1 MSLTKK
7 LLSVFLAVVIGISVS
22 LNAFA
27 ATAKKTYISDLVAVT
42 AKDEA
47 DAKAQLEEAGYK
59 LLSGSNVNS
68 SLGTAVFIGYKETEY
83 ADEAITDIAA
93 MNMNG
98 KFNYADYKAIM
109 ESNRE
114 KIKET
119 IDGFL
124 PVIAEFQANYE
135 AEMPAA
141 LGAYEAMNA
150 FKDDDSGKLMG
161 DYLAEFD
168 FSEEAQQQM
177 TESFMQ
183 ANPQIILSIIQQA
196 SFAGDDGSDTLFDR
210 MQKTGLAVI
219 EKKYRGMYPTVA
231 KAKQAM
237 AAEYGDTA
245 EEILLNWNSVY
256 DYILS
261 AEEELAPVDENGEI
275 HPSEDLFT
283 EEAGDVPEFG
293 EEIDIETKEYITG
306 MYAAAKAGEVTAD
319 VIDYS
324 LYNLLKITE
333 YGKGTL
339 LEFFKRPKSEVKAE
353 ELYPLVD
360 AMSEGQRTYLSMNGL
375 KNTLINACNGI
386 EDSDEYAAES
396 VELVSEV
403 AESFGTTSIY
413 SGIDRSVFE
422 EGVAF
427 TSAATEHEKQSGE
440 SWAEKLLH
448 GEGAEAEA
456 LRTMV
461 VSLTVTGTL
470 IATFV
475 TALLV
480 CRVYETGRYPAFNDF
495 TAMTD
500 FTKGYIKSF
509 KGFTPETAYKIID
522 GEKYKT
528 VAFQEVEKAVTANR
542 DKAYNTYWKM
552 RDYHIGEI
560 AQLLRFAS
568 FVLLIVAVA
577 SDISS
582 IIRYI
587 NVSKPTEE
595 AIPHHL
601 LSTAVTPYGE
611 DYVYYETVKNLKGE
625 TQDTNNHEA
634 DPEIGWLVLYTTK
647 DKAAGD
653 PILAEN
659 LKVQIGSADFSAD
672 ISFIHLFNETGA
684 LNFTDEKYT
693 GKADKANGTFITF
706 SRASSVFVGSAIT
719 GGSLAMF
726 GIGGLAVGF
735 GIGAVIAKLTGK
747 KKKETAADA

>member
-1 MSLTKK
+1 MKRI
-7 LLSVFLAVVIGISVS
+7 LSVLLAVVIGLGVS
-22 LNAFA
+22 LNVFA
-27 ATAKKTYISDLVAVT
+27 ASSRKTYISGLVAVT

-47 DAKAQLEEAGYK
+47 DAAAQLEKAGYK

-68 SLGTAVFIGYKETEY
+68 SLNTAVFIGYKETEY

-98 KFNYADYKAIM
+98 KFNYSDYKAIM

-135 AEMPAA
+135 EGRPSA

-150 FKDDDSGKLMG
+150 FKDDDSGSLMG
-161 DYLAEFD
+161 DYLVAFD
-168 FSEEAQQQM
+168 FSEEAEKQL
-177 TESFMQ
+177 TETFMQ
-183 ANPQIILSIIQQA
+183 ANPQIVLSIMQQA
-196 SFAGDDGSDTLFDR
+196 SFAGDDGDDSLFDR
-210 MQKTGLAVI
+210 LQKTGPNGI

-231 KAKQAM
+231 KARQAM

-256 DYILS
+256 DYILK
-261 AEEELAPVDENGEI
+261 AEEELAPVDKNGEMQL
-275 HPSEDLFT
+275 SEEIFA
-283 EEAGDVPEFG
+283 EETGDKPELG
-293 EEIDIETKEYITG
+293 EEIEVETKEYIEG
-306 MYAAAKAGEVTAD
+306 MYAASKAGEVTAD

-324 LYNLLKITE
+324 LYNLLNITE
-333 YGKGTL
+333 YGDGTL
-339 LEFFKRPKSEVKAE
+339 LDFFRRPESEVKAE
-353 ELYPLVD
+353 ELYPFVD
-360 AMSEGQRTYLSMNGL
+360 SMSEGQRTYLSMNGL
-375 KNTLINACNGI
+375 KNTLLNAFNGI
-386 EDSDEYAAES
+386 EEGEQYAAES
-396 VELVSEV
+396 VELVSDV

-413 SGIDRSVFE
+413 SGIDRSVFD
-422 EGVAF
+422 EGIAF
-427 TSAATEHEKQSGE
+427 TSAATEHEKLSGE
-440 SWAEKLLH
+440 SWTEKLLH

-461 VSLTVTGTL
+461 ISLAVTGTL

-480 CRVYETGRYPAFNDF
+480 CRVYENGRFPAFNEFAAMKNF
-495 TAMTD
+495 TD
-500 FTKGYIKSF
+500 GYVKSF
-509 KGFTPETAYKIID
+509 KGFTEETAYKIID

-560 AQLLRFAS
+560 AQLMRFAS
-568 FVLLIVAVA
+568 FVLLIIAVA

-601 LSTAVTPYGE
+601 LTTAVTPYGE

-625 TQDTNNHEA
+625 AQDTNNHEA
-634 DPEIGWLVLYTTK
+634 DPEIGWLMLYTTK

-653 PILAEN
+653 PILSEN
-659 LKVQIGSADFSAD
+659 LRVQLGSADFSAD
-672 ISFIHLFNETGA
+672 ISFIHLFNETAA
-684 LNFTDEKYT
+684 LNLTDEKYT
-693 GKADKANGTFITF
+693 GKTDKANGTFITF
-706 SRASSVFVGSAIT
+706 SRASSVFIGSAIT
-719 GGSLAMF
+719 GGNLALF

-735 GIGAVIAKLTGK
+735 GIGALIAKLTGK
-747 KKKETAADA
+747 KKKETPVNA